1 MNFKAKFI
9 TIINMGN
16 DKSLS
21 VLAFDSFKLVF
32 SAIQEV
38 IAILINR
45 VN

>member
-1 MNFKAKFI
+1 
-9 TIINMGN
+9 MGN
-16 DKSLS
+16 DMRLPNQ
-21 VLAFDSFKLVF
+21 AFDLFKLVF